1 MGAPDSPKR
10 PAQCEEGGQP
20 TGTSRPIAIKICCIG
35 SLEEARLALR
45 HGATSIGLVSRMP
58 SGPGPIPEDL
68 IAEIAAALPRD
79 TDSVLLT
86 SKLTVS
92 EIAGQ
97 HQRCR
102 TRSIQLCA
110 MLPLEAY
117 PTLRATLPEVR
128 IIQALHVPAGHG
140 LREAASLAAHVDA
153 FLLDSGGIDELAA
166 DAECPGGPG
175 RTLRDGGCEAGDIAP
190 GSLRTLGGTGR
201 THDWEKSRAICE
213 AVSLPVYLAGGLR
226 PENVAAAIRQ
236 VRPYGVDVCTGVRTA
251 GRLDEAKLR
260 EFIRAA
266 REAQG

>member
-1 MGAPDSPKR
+1 MVAPDSPKR
-10 PAQCEEGGQP
+10 PASSEKDGPPPGASP
-20 TGTSRPIAIKICCIG
+20 PIVIKICCIA

-58 SGPGPIPEDL
+58 SGPGPIPEAL

-79 TDSVLLT
+79 ADSVLLT
-86 SKLTVS
+86 SKQTVP

-97 HQRCR
+97 HRRCR

-110 MLPLEAY
+110 MLPREAY
-117 PTLRATLPEVR
+117 PTLRAELSGVR
-128 IIQALHVPAGHG
+128 IIQVLHVPAGHG
-140 LREAASLAAHVDA
+140 LREAARLAAHVDA
-153 FLLDSGGIDELAA
+153 FLLDSGGIDEPAA
-166 DAECPGGPG
+166 SPERTGAPG

-190 GSLRTLGGTGR
+190 RNLRTLGGTGR
-201 THDWEKSRAICE
+201 THDWEKSRAIRE

-251 GRLDEAKLR
+251 GCLDEAKLKA
-260 EFIRAA
+260 FIRAA
-266 REAQG
+266 REA